1 VATYA
6 QQMQAIFEQYR
17 QEVST
22 APADLRDVG
31 AWAIAKGLWKPRPA
45 DVHARFAKDM
55 AESLREEMRT
65 DQAGRRYRSKI
76 AAKVTKNGLP
86 LFVWADLDDAPRPHV
101 ENGVAL
107 KRRSIV
113 SDGYQLRIDVD
124 HYNEAHPNEPPI
136 QLVLDITD
144 DVEELLI
151 ARGIGNDDDEGD
163 QDDAA

>member
-17 QEVST
+17 REIT
-22 APADLRDVG
+22 TEPADLKEVG
-31 AWAIAKGLWKPRPA
+31 AWAMTKGLWKPRPA

-65 DQAGRRYRSKI
+65 DKAGRRYRSKI

-86 LFVWADLDDAPRPHV
+86 LFLWADLDDAPRSHV
-101 ENGVAL
+101 ENGGAL

-124 HYNEAHPNEPPI
+124 HYNDVHPSEPPI

-151 ARGIGNDDDEGD
+151 ARGINDDGGED
-163 QDDAA
+163 DDAA

>member
-1 VATYA
+1 MATYA

-22 APADLRDVG
+22 DPADLKDVG

-45 DVHARFAKDM
+45 DIHATFAKDM

-65 DQAGRRYRSKI
+65 DKAGRRYRAKI

-86 LFVWADLDDAPRPHV
+86 LFVWGDLDDSPRSHV

-124 HYNEAHPNEPPI
+124 HYNDAHPKEEPI

-151 ARGIGNDDDEGD
+151 AKGIGGDDED
-163 QDDAA
+163 NAA